1 MTIAKLRRCK
11 RIIASPNYYRD
22 RAIQMG
28 ETYGALK
35 AEYFLLRFSSPTE
48 YLEIDR
54 IGTKLNRYKQKCV
67 WYARRVAVWSENLD
81 YNT

>member
-1 MTIAKLRRCK
+1 
-11 RIIASPNYYRD
+11 
-22 RAIQMG
+22 MG

-67 WYARRVAVWSENLD
+67 WYARRVAVWNKKLGL
-81 YNT
+81 

>member
-1 MTIAKLRRCK
+1 MNTIKLSYLRW
-11 RIIASPNYYRD
+11 RISQPNYYRD

-54 IGTKLNRYKQKCV
+54 IGTKLNRYKQKCA
-67 WYARRVAVWSENLD
+67 WYARQTRRSIFTPD
-81 YNT
+81 YET

>member
-1 MTIAKLRRCK
+1 MTINKVRRCK
-11 RIIASPNYYRD
+11 RLIASPGYYRD

-54 IGTKLNRYKQKCV
+54 IGKKLNRYKQKCV
-67 WYARRVAVWSENLD
+67 WYARRVAVWNENLD